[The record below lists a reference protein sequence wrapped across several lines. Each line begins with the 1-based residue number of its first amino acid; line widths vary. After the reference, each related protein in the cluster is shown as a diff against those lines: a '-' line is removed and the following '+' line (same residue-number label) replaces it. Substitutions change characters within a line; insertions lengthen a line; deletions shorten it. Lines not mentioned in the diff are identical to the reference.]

1 MNLSLSEEAL
11 TNFHVS
17 LMSSGQSETE
27 DVGNMDEL
35 FTDIAE
41 AADGIERAWKY
52 ANDLSLK
59 IDPSHWLFDYSVG
72 LARILVGLGDEKS
85 QKYAAEWITKVEDYA
100 KVFESDGMQKVVMS
114 LKNAWKRQ
122 SSGGKEEETKTKR
135 QKIA

>member
-27 DVGNMDEL
+27 DVSNMDEL

-72 LARILVGLGDEKS
+72 LARILVGLGDDYIIIS
-85 QKYAAEWITKVEDYA
+85 RVTSLLQLGVSICSPLPRTQFLRLLNHMIRVFTQLLHPTEDWPHGYYYN
-100 KVFESDGMQKVVMS
+100 Q
-114 LKNAWKRQ
+114 
-122 SSGGKEEETKTKR
+122 
-135 QKIA
+135 